1 MSDLFDY
8 EQFIDMCLEEILHAP
23 EYIRKKAA
31 FRIIDAAITDIALRD
46 AYESAINNKQKHD
59 EEHLAKVEILD
70 DYRGE
75 KL

>member
-31 FRIIDAAITDIALRD
+31 FRIIDAAITDIELRD
-46 AYESAINNKQKHD
+46 AYDSAIK
-59 EEHLAKVEILD
+59 
-70 DYRGE
+70 R
-75 KL
+75 